1 MNYLH
6 SLKRRSRPYACCY
19 RMPPLTVA
27 GPRAI
32 YRSLWPGSDTGLRG
46 ASDDSVGQRRFESS
60 YVEWP
65 VARSAT

>member
-1 MNYLH
+1 M
-6 SLKRRSRPYACCY
+6 
-19 RMPPLTVA
+19 A

-32 YRSLWPGSDTGLRG
+32 YRSLLPGSDTGLRG